1 MFSLVIKF
9 SIAFVVSFVILSIP
23 FSSKPLFYHLTKV
36 TGPIGGDIKKSIS
49 KSVNRSMT
57 KSKELGTQLFTN
69 SEPPKVFDDRI
80 KSKQSSILKKR
91 RQRLKENSHAHEELR
106 HSDVEALDKIISH

>member
-1 MFSLVIKF
+1 MISMTVKF
-9 SIAFVVSFVILSIP
+9 GIAFIISFVILSIP
-23 FSSKPLFYHLTKV
+23 FSSKPLFYHLSKV

-49 KSVNRSMT
+49 KSVNRSMS
-57 KSKELGTQLFTN
+57 KSKELGTQLFSN

-91 RQRLKENSHAHEELR
+91 RKRLQEANHAHEELR
-106 HSDVEALDKIISH
+106 HSEVKALDNIINE